1 MPATAERK
9 ARDYQTMN
17 AIPVSHPL
25 IFSTHL
31 LLGLAAVPQAHG
43 CASCG
48 CLLDREWIVQ
58 GFAGEPGLQVDMVYT
73 FIDQNQLRSG
83 TGRISS
89 GEVPAG
95 QELEAFTRSDIFTL
109 DLNYVFNP
117 DWSVMLQLPYLVRD
131 HATWGE
137 DHHSYDTS
145 ASSGIGDLN
154 LVASYQGFTTKHN
167 LGVKFG
173 LSLPTGPYDETFR
186 SGETLDRGLQPGT
199 GTTGLFVG
207 LYYHDTLAGAW
218 GYFGQTTLHV
228 ALNER
233 DHYKPGTSQ
242 DYSVGLRYT
251 GFARVTPQFQVN
263 ARIAGR
269 DQGDQADSYD
279 SGGSLVYLSP
289 GVMIELTPKINT
301 YVFLQVPVYQNLY
314 GYQLAPSWILSTGIH
329 TSF

>member
-1 MPATAERK
+1 M
-9 ARDYQTMN
+9 
-17 AIPVSHPL
+17 
-25 IFSTHL
+25 
-31 LLGLAAVPQAHG
+31 
-43 CASCG
+43 
-48 CLLDREWIVQ
+48 
-58 GFAGEPGLQVDMVYT
+58 DMVYT
-73 FIDQNQLRSG
+73 FIDQNQLRGG

-89 GEVPAG
+89 SEVPAG

-109 DLNYVFNP
+109 DLNYVFNA
-117 DWSVMLQLPYLVRD
+117 DWSLMLQLPYLVRD

-137 DHHSYDTS
+137 DHQSYDTS
-145 ASSGIGDLN
+145 ATSSIGDLN
-154 LVASYQGFTTKHN
+154 LIASYQGFTAKHN
-167 LGVKFG
+167 FGVKIG

-186 SGETLDRGLQPGT
+186 SGDALDRGLQPGT

-207 LYYHDTLAGAW
+207 MYYHDKLAADW

-233 DHYKPGTSQ
+233 DNYKPGASQ
-242 DYSVGLRYT
+242 DYSLGLRYT

-289 GVMIELTPKINT
+289 GVTIELTKKIDT
-301 YVFLQVPVYQNLY
+301 YVFVQVPVYQNLY
-314 GYQLAPSWILSTGIH
+314 GYQLAPSWILSAGIH
-329 TSF
+329 ASF